1 MLEDYR
7 RECATSDVREGIALK
22 GGYSLDELRGRLEA
36 NARSLAT

>member
-22 GGYSLDELRGRLEA
+22 GGYSLDGLRGWVEA

>member
-22 GGYSLDELRGRLEA
+22 GGYSLDELQGRLEA